1 MIDMIDEKKLIE
13 EITNLYNEYANDQ
26 TRFERE
32 ETKAIYRFIG
42 ALTYRIE
49 NMPKENEW
57 IPVEER
63 LPKEY
68 KSIDEETGYYRRSDE
83 VLCFRKDDYNGTEYW
98 IDYTIDGEWQRHEY
112 IDGDKLYWMPL
123 PKEYR
128 KEQ

>member
-1 MIDMIDEKKLIE
+1 MIVKDVHGVMIMIDEKKLID

-63 LPKEY
+63 LPKEKEY
-68 KSIDEETGYYRRSDE
+68 
-83 VLCFRKDDYNGTEYW
+83 VLIQNPYGVMSVACLLGGKWYNFQGVELW
-98 IDYTIDGEWQRHEY
+98 VAVA
-112 IDGDKLYWMPL
+112 WMPL
-123 PKEYR
+123 PKEYE
-128 KEQ
+128 KE

>member
-1 MIDMIDEKKLIE
+1 MQMHVHIIVNYVHGGLIMIDEKKLIE

-49 NMPKENEW
+49 NMPKVNNW

-63 LPKEY
+63 LPDKGKDVIVTY
-68 KSIDEETGYYRRSDE
+68 IGYNTRRTFQQWNS
-83 VLCFRKDDYNGTEYW
+83 VLRFWKMVVV
-98 IDYTIDGEWQRHEY
+98 
-112 IDGDKLYWMPL
+112 DK
-123 PKEYR
+123 
-128 KEQ
+128 